1 MRALVGVK
9 RCLDY
14 AIKVRVNAK
23 NTGVELKNLKHSMN
37 PFDEI
42 AVEEALRM
50 KEAGKVKE
58 VVAMSIGP
66 KQSIDTIR
74 NALAMGADSGIHVLT
89 DMSID

>member
-14 AIKVRVNAK
+14 AIKVRVK
-23 NTGVELKNLKHSMN
+23 GDLTGVETKNLKHSMN

-42 AVEEALRM
+42 AVEEAIKMR
-50 KEAGKVKE
+50 EAGKVKE

-66 KQSIDTIR
+66 K
-74 NALAMGADSGIHVLT
+74 
-89 DMSID
+89 

>member
-23 NTGVELKNLKHSMN
+23 NSGVELKGLKMSMN

-42 AVEEALRM
+42 AVEEAIKL

-58 VVAMSIGP
+58 VVALSIGP
-66 KQSIDTIR
+66 KTYLTI
-74 NALAMGADSGIHVLT
+74 
-89 DMSID
+89 